1 MDFQESPTQTP
12 NREELL
18 QLAIRAARAG
28 NKVPAREMFH
38 RVWSDDKRNERAMM
52 WLAKL
57 ADNKA
62 ERKQWLTRVLAVN
75 PNNEIAKQ
83 TLHRMKYRK
92 SAKDN
97 RTLLLF
103 GVIAGILI
111 VLVLVIFLVIF
122 NTAG

>member
-1 MDFQESPTQTP
+1 MDFSESPAQAP

-28 NKVPAREMFH
+28 NKEPARAMFH
-38 RVWSDDKRNERAMM
+38 RVWSEDKRNERAMM

-57 ADNKA
+57 ADDKA

-83 TLHRMKYRK
+83 ALHKMQYRK

-97 RTLLLF
+97 RTLLFF

-111 VLVLVIFLVIF
+111 VLMVVIFVVVF
-122 NTAG
+122 TAR